1 MAYWLQVSQWDF
13 PWPSPSNETNVC
25 PSSGACLFFSK
36 HSDTKKK
43 KKRNPLFGTHP
54 NHPVVYS
61 WHYSVH
67 SSSIYWACL
76 PVKQVAALLRLTLPA
91 SPKARSPSPG
101 QLSTLEPFLRISPFP
116 PPSGAGGDGK
126 GKQAAA
132 VRPSARG
139 PENRLPGHHWE
150 AVPARVCP
158 GPGTGTFLPRQQGP
172 GVTGLLKAPL
182 PPALPSHLPTAWPR
196 ATGLQPYRPVSGA
209 VGNGIRDASHRQAS
223 PS

>member
-13 PWPSPSNETNVC
+13 PWPSPSNKTKVC

-36 HSDTKKK
+36 HSDTKEK
-43 KKRNPLFGTHP
+43 KKRKTLFCTHP
-54 NHPVVYS
+54 NHPVIYS
-61 WHYSVH
+61 WHYSIH

-139 PENRLPGHHWE
+139 PENRCLDITGKRFRRRFALDQERGASFPSSRAQGSLAFSRPLCLP
-150 AVPARVCP
+150 PYPPTCQLP
-158 GPGTGTFLPRQQGP
+158 GPG
-172 GVTGLLKAPL
+172 
-182 PPALPSHLPTAWPR
+182 PR
-196 ATGLQPYRPVSGA
+196 ASSLTAQSA
-209 VGNGIRDASHRQAS
+209 EQ
-223 PS
+223 